1 MSKSTEEGTNPGVGG
16 RRVSGKRAT
25 IRWNAILVGWL
36 VAAVS
41 GVVISFLIG
50 VLYDLVLGAPAW
62 DVGTGATEVVVS
74 LVSGF
79 LAYLLGGFTAGR
91 ISGHLGNISGVL
103 AAVLGVIVGVGLG
116 LALDSSGTVF
126 AWGVAIPPANFGLGR
141 VDRLPTL
148 FLLLVNVFGGYVGG
162 ELGEPSRPKF
172 E

>member
-1 MSKSTEEGTNPGVGG
+1 
-16 RRVSGKRAT
+16 VSGKRAP

-41 GVVISFLIG
+41 GVVISHLIG
-50 VLYDLVLGAPAW
+50 GLCDLVLGVPTW
-62 DVGTGATEVVVS
+62 DVGTGATGVVVS

-103 AAVLGVIVGVGLG
+103 AAVLGVIVGLG
-116 LALDSSGTVF
+116 LAFDSSGTFF

-148 FLLLVNVFGGYVGG
+148 FLFLVNVFGGYVGG